1 MKMQN
6 QNKDK
11 ENRYPEYEA
20 PENGMQP
27 RQHTGRPPEERDP
40 HRRQHLPAV
49 RIAAQRKRAP
59 VFDTHY
65 FLTAMTH
72 IFVALASLGFAAYMV
87 VQLAGNLTTT
97 VTTSAAI
104 KISEPEY
111 EAADAYLL
119 RDEKVL
125 TANASGSILPAA
137 ADGTRLATNETAAS
151 IYPSGDEE
159 INKSISDIDREIKLL
174 EAAAKRNAWTENM
187 REVYRSLADRYSDIM
202 SSLSVGDYVG
212 ASGESDELRR
222 LMIRYDIYRG
232 KNTGI
237 DDAIS
242 ALKTKKATL
251 EAQRGNVI
259 GTVKASDTGYYFRYC
274 DGYEA
279 LLGAELINNFTCEGF
294 YGAIGSSPAT
304 AENSAGK
311 IARGV
316 RWYIATA
323 VDRSNDTSYTEGSTY
338 NVMFN
343 DNGGAVLAMRL
354 DKKVADTVNG
364 GTLLLFST
372 DLMPES
378 FTYYR
383 RMSVKLEKS
392 VLDGYRVPMSAVR
405 SYRGMTGVYTLHGGR
420 VYFRRINI
428 LNQNDDYCIVSEYSE
443 VGNDRQLTYRI
454 LGFNSEGVLGEYD
467 SLHRFAKQKGWQRR
481 IYDNGGTPVKYGTK
495 EDYYFYLDELE
506 DIILTGRNL
515 YDGKTLS

>member
-1 MKMQN
+1 
-6 QNKDK
+6 
-11 ENRYPEYEA
+11 
-20 PENGMQP
+20 
-27 RQHTGRPPEERDP
+27 
-40 HRRQHLPAV
+40 
-49 RIAAQRKRAP
+49 
-59 VFDTHY
+59 
-65 FLTAMTH
+65 
-72 IFVALASLGFAAYMV
+72 
-87 VQLAGNLTTT
+87 
-97 VTTSAAI
+97 
-104 KISEPEY
+104 
-111 EAADAYLL
+111 
-119 RDEKVL
+119 
-125 TANASGSILPAA
+125 
-137 ADGTRLATNETAAS
+137 
-151 IYPSGDEE
+151 
-159 INKSISDIDREIKLL
+159 
-174 EAAAKRNAWTENM
+174 
-187 REVYRSLADRYSDIM
+187 
-202 SSLSVGDYVG
+202 
-212 ASGESDELRR
+212 
-222 LMIRYDIYRG
+222 
-232 KNTGI
+232 
-237 DDAIS
+237 
-242 ALKTKKATL
+242 
-251 EAQRGNVI
+251 
-259 GTVKASDTGYYFRYC
+259 
-274 DGYEA
+274 
-279 LLGAELINNFTCEGF
+279 
-294 YGAIGSSPAT
+294 
-304 AENSAGK
+304 
-311 IARGV
+311 
-316 RWYIATA
+316 
-323 VDRSNDTSYTEGSTY
+323 
-338 NVMFN
+338 MFN

>member
-1 MKMQN
+1 MQ
-6 QNKDK
+6 DK
-11 ENRYPEYEA
+11 ENRSPQPGA
-20 PENGMQP
+20 TDGRVQP
-27 RQHTGRPPEERDP
+27 RPGASGPPEGRAP
-40 HRRQHLPAV
+40 QRRAHLPTV

-59 VFDTHY
+59 MFDTHY

-111 EAADAYLL
+111 ESADAYLL

-125 TANASGSILPAA
+125 TSNTSGSLLPAA
-137 ADGTRLATNETAAS
+137 EDGTRLATNETAAS

-174 EAAAKRNAWTENM
+174 EAAARRNASTENM
-187 REVYRSLADRYSDIM
+187 REVYRSLADKYSDIM
-202 SSLSVGDYVG
+202 SSLSVGDYG
-212 ASGESDELRR
+212 SASGGSDELRR

-232 KNTGI
+232 KNTGT
-237 DDAIS
+237 DNAIS
-242 ALKTKKATL
+242 ALKTQKATL
-251 EAQRGNVI
+251 EARRGNVI

-274 DGYEA
+274 DGYET
-279 LLGAELINNFTCEGF
+279 LLGAELINSFTCEGF
-294 YGAIGSSPAT
+294 YDAIQSSPSVPD
-304 AENSAGK
+304 NNAGK

-323 VDRSNDTSYTEGSTY
+323 IDRSNDTSYTEGSTY

-343 DNGGAVLAMRL
+343 DNNGTVLAMRL
-354 DKKVADTVNG
+354 DKKTADTVNN

-372 DLMPES
+372 DLMPEG
-378 FTYYR
+378 FKYYR
-383 RMSVKLEKS
+383 HMSVKLEKS
-392 VLDGYRVPMSAVR
+392 ILGGYRVPMSAVR

-428 LNQNDDYCIVSEYSE
+428 LSQNDDYCIVSEYSE

-481 IYDNGGTPVKYGTK
+481 TYDNGGTPVKYGTK